1 MDTQHRAGLL
11 VCATFA
17 YFLSAPASGQ
27 TLGEVFRTIKQVASS
42 NNIGAVQSVAQAV
55 QGRVDAGAELPNA
68 DGKVILYRTAWC
80 GYCKRA
86 AAYMQRKGVAFVER
100 DIETKP
106 SHKDEY
112 VRAGGGRG
120 VPFIV
125 FGEKTM
131 TGFSENAFDKHYA
144 AFQLR
149 SAAAPSGRGVGDV
162 DLRSDMIAPQAG
174 QTMLGKIAGVKV
186 YTQPSKTSE
195 KLVVLS
201 KTDEVIYMGEER
213 DGLYRVTTEKGDGW
227 VDKLLLRKL

>member
-1 MDTQHRAGLL
+1 MDTQHRAGLF
-11 VCATFA
+11 VCATLA
-17 YFLSAPASGQ
+17 YFLSAPVSAQ
-27 TLGEVFRTIKQVASS
+27 TLGELFRTIKQVASS
-42 NNIGAVQSVAQAV
+42 NNTVAVKSVAEAV
-55 QGRVDAGAELPNA
+55 QGRVDDGGEIPNA

-80 GYCKRA
+80 GHCKRA
-86 AAYMQRKGVAFVER
+86 AAYMERKGVAFVER
-100 DIETKP
+100 DIETNP
-106 SHKDEY
+106 SYRNEY
-112 VRAGGGRG
+112 AKAGGGRG
-120 VPFIV
+120 VPVIV

-131 TGFSENAFDKHYA
+131 TGFSEKAFDKHYA
-144 AFQLR
+144 AFQAR
-149 SAAAPSGRGVGDV
+149 PAPAASGREMGDV
-162 DLRSDMIAPQAG
+162 DSRSDTIAPQAG